1 MAGKKKP
8 VTTFSLEELGV
19 DAEDFSRPRAI
30 MTAVQQAPAREAGTK
45 INDEGDAA
53 EKIVEYLE
61 SNKLI

>member
-1 MAGKKKP
+1 
-8 VTTFSLEELGV
+8 
-19 DAEDFSRPRAI
+19 